1 MRSPCRALCRPI
13 AITPSPQKIT
23 APKQGISQRRLRQRA
38 VKDSLKRLSC
48 GEFAGG
54 RQNVTSATENVM
66 PAFGQNKNAVCYL
79 DNIFVYLRARAN
91 DAIER
96 GRPQKHEPKPLT

>member
-1 MRSPCRALCRPI
+1 
-13 AITPSPQKIT
+13 
-23 APKQGISQRRLRQRA
+23 
-38 VKDSLKRLSC
+38 
-48 GEFAGG
+48 
-54 RQNVTSATENVM
+54 M